1 MHHSLEHHPRGTRL
15 AALAVALMLSAAP
28 LALAQEASGVPGWQP
43 QVSEELVRLPTAA
56 LDRRIERDFS
66 QSSLGQAV
74 REQDETLRLKMQTLA
89 DISAAIE
96 LADADRALEL
106 QHKLLLEKQSFIR
119 LAGEKNALQRQQ
131 LDTKKRLLERVMS
144 KLNGDDPSM
153 SASRRELVER
163 QAAARERLEASIAM
177 ADQLLSTN
185 PLVQESRYAT
195 DYEQKRGALDA
206 LRARIA
212 EHPMNLEPIIDGEQL
227 SKPDYIR
234 YLIAST
240 EGEAALIDMEDEML
254 GLMAK
259 LTSLDALA
267 LADQVEDPEA
277 VDGDRPVGTSL
288 VQAVEFFM
296 N

>member
-1 MHHSLEHHPRGTRL
+1 MNRSLDPHHRGTCL
-15 AALAVALMLSAAP
+15 AALAVALMLSSASI
-28 LALAQEASGVPGWQP
+28 ALAQEASSSPAWEP

-74 REQDETLRLKMQTLA
+74 REQDETLRFKMQTLA
-89 DISAAIE
+89 DISAAVE

-106 QHKLLLEKQSFIR
+106 QHKLLLEKQNFIR
-119 LAGEKNALQRQQ
+119 LAGAKNALQRQQ
-131 LDTKKRLLERVMS
+131 LETKKRLLERVMS
-144 KLNGDDPSM
+144 KLNADDPSM

-195 DYEQKRGALDA
+195 DYEEKRGALDA

-212 EHPMNLEPIIDGEQL
+212 EHPMNLEPVIDGEQL
-227 SKPDYIR
+227 SRPDYIR

-240 EGEAALIDMEDEML
+240 EGEAALIHMEDEML

-277 VDGDRPVGTSL
+277 VDGDQPVGTSL

>member
-1 MHHSLEHHPRGTRL
+1 MNHSLDHHHRGARL
-15 AALAVALMLSAAP
+15 AALAVTLMLSAAP
-28 LALAQEASGVPGWQP
+28 LALAQETSSLPAWQP

-74 REQDETLRLKMQTLA
+74 REQDETLRFKMQTLA
-89 DISAAIE
+89 DISAAVE
-96 LADADRALEL
+96 LADADRSLEL
-106 QHKLLLEKQSFIR
+106 QHKLLLEKQNFIR

-131 LDTKKRLLERVMS
+131 LGTKKRLLERVMS
-144 KLNGDDPSM
+144 KLNADDPSM
-153 SASRRELVER
+153 SASRRDLVER

-195 DYEQKRGALDA
+195 DYEEKRGALDA

-212 EHPMNLEPIIDGEQL
+212 EHPMNLEPVIDGEQL

-277 VDGDRPVGTSL
+277 VDGDQPVGTSL